1 VGFLLFF
8 MVWQPLPAY
17 AAIAS
22 ATVTCQNSVGETQEF
37 RIGWNNENDY
47 FLDKGNIPQ
56 HFCEGGYAGQF
67 TSFVSVVSFD
77 GGELDSALL
86 YHPGYSPAP
95 SPSPES
101 SPTPSPEDTPSPVP
115 TPTEVEPTPEPTV
128 EPSPEPSIEPTQ
140 EPTPEPSVEPTLE
153 PTIEPSPEPTV
164 KPSPSPTPEATIE
177 PSPEPS
183 IEPIPEATVEP
194 EPVVEPTPEPVVE
207 PTPDPTVEPTPEP
220 QPTLISPVSPVE
232 PIKPEISPSP
242 TPTPTNTPTPVL
254 EPEAEQTLLENM
266 AELPQLALEQVA
278 KLVENLRSIGS
289 DLTPEVREQAQQV
302 IVASVIVTQIAMV
315 GRKP

>member
-1 VGFLLFF
+1 VLKQLSTTKSLRIISVGFFLFF

-95 SPSPES
+95 SPSPQP

-115 TPTEVEPTPEPTV
+115 TPTEVEPSPGPTPEPTV
-128 EPSPEPSIEPTQ
+128 EPSPEPTVQ
-140 EPTPEPSVEPTLE
+140 PTPEPT
-153 PTIEPSPEPTV
+153 
-164 KPSPSPTPEATIE
+164 
-177 PSPEPS
+177 
-183 IEPIPEATVEP
+183 PEATVEP
-194 EPVVEPTPEPVVE
+194 EPVVEPTPEPVVEPTPDPTVE

-266 AELPQLALEQVA
+266 VELPQLALEQVA

-289 DLTPEVREQAQQV
+289 DMSPEVREQSQQV
-302 IVASVIVTQIAMV
+302 IVASVIVTQVALA
-315 GRKP
+315 GRKF

>member
-1 VGFLLFF
+1 V
-8 MVWQPLPAY
+8 
-17 AAIAS
+17 
-22 ATVTCQNSVGETQEF
+22 
-37 RIGWNNENDY
+37 
-47 FLDKGNIPQ
+47 
-56 HFCEGGYAGQF
+56 
-67 TSFVSVVSFD
+67 
-77 GGELDSALL
+77 
-86 YHPGYSPAP
+86 
-95 SPSPES
+95 
-101 SPTPSPEDTPSPVP
+101 
-115 TPTEVEPTPEPTV
+115 
-128 EPSPEPSIEPTQ
+128 
-140 EPTPEPSVEPTLE
+140 
-153 PTIEPSPEPTV
+153 EPSPEPTV
-164 KPSPSPTPEATIE
+164 QPTPEPT
-177 PSPEPS
+177 
-183 IEPIPEATVEP
+183 PEATVEP